1 VALPNL
7 TREQAVERAALV
19 TVDNYRITL
28 DLTDGEGNP
37 GEHTFRSTTTV
48 EFEALAGADTYIDI
62 AADSIHSATLNGRD
76 IDVSGYDESTGI
88 LLQGLTDHNV
98 VVVDADCRYSNT
110 GEGLHRFVD
119 PVDGEVYLYSQFET
133 ADAKRMFACF
143 DQPDRKATFTV
154 TVTAPSHW
162 EVISNGAALDVEG
175 DGSVPLTS
183 REQQIAEMTAAG
195 LSNKEIAERL
205 TVSERTVEGHLYR
218 LATKRA
224 GNGHVARRHTFA
236 ATPRM
241 STYLVALIAGPYAR
255 WDDTYS
261 DEHGDIPLGLFC
273 RKSLAEFMDAERL
286 FTQTKQ
292 GFSFYH
298 HNFAAPYAFG
308 KYDQLFVPEF
318 NAGAME
324 NAGAVTFLEDYVFR
338 SKVTRASYERRAET
352 VLHEMAHMWFGDLV
366 TMQWWDDLWL
376 NESFATFASVLCQ
389 AEATEYTEAW
399 TTFANVEKSWAYR
412 QDQLPSTHPVAADI
426 PDLAAVEV
434 NFDGITYAK
443 GASVLKQLVAYV
455 GLEEFLSGLRDYFR
469 DHAFGNATF
478 GDLLGALEKASG
490 RDLSG
495 WGQQWLK
502 TTGLN
507 TMRPDFDLGADG
519 RFTRFAIA
527 QSGAQPGAGE
537 TRVHRLAVGIYDDD
551 GSGKLVRT
559 HREELDVDG
568 GTTDVPALQ
577 GVSRGKLILVNDD
590 DLTYCSLRLDPESLQ
605 TALTRIA
612 DIADPLPR
620 TLVWS
625 AAWEMTRE
633 AELKARDFVALVM
646 SGLHAESEVGVAQ
659 RLVLQAQTALG
670 SYAEPGWAAAN
681 GWPAFGDALL
691 DLVRESAPGSDHQL
705 AFVNALCTSVLS
717 PNHVAVLSTLLD
729 NEPAAVNMPG
739 LVIDTDLR
747 WRIVAAL
754 AATGAIDADGAEAPL
769 IDAEAQRDPTATG
782 QRHALEA
789 STARPQPAVKES
801 AWEEVIEDDTLP
813 NVTAR
818 SMIGGFVQPGQ
829 GEVLAPFTAKY
840 FEAISGVWE
849 RRSSEVAQTV
859 VIGLY
864 PSWDISQAGLDSADE
879 FLADPDVPPALRR
892 LVVEGRAGVERALR
906 ARAFDA
912 T

>member
-88 LLQGLTDHNV
+88 PLQGLSDHNV
-98 VVVDADCRYSNT
+98 LVVDADCRYSNT

-143 DQPDRKATFTV
+143 DQPDRKATFEV

-162 EVISNGAALDVEG
+162 EVISNGATVSADG
-175 DGSVPLTS
+175 DGSHPLSS
-183 REQQIAEMTAAG
+183 REQQITEMTAAG
-195 LSNKEIAERL
+195 LSNQEIAERL
-205 TVSERTVEGHLYR
+205 SVSVRTVEGHLYR

-236 ATPRM
+236 TTPRM

-255 WDDTYS
+255 WDDAYS

-298 HNFAAPYAFG
+298 NNFGAPYAFG

-507 TMRPDFDLGADG
+507 TLRPDFDLGADG
-519 RFTRFAIA
+519 RFTRFTIA

-551 GSGKLVRT
+551 ASGKLVRT

-568 GTTDVPALQ
+568 ETTDVPALQ
-577 GVSRGKLILVNDD
+577 GVSRGRLILVNDD

-620 TLVWS
+620 TLAWS

-691 DLVRESAPGSDHQL
+691 DLARESDPGSDHQL

-747 WRIVAAL
+747 WRIVTAL
-754 AATGAIDADGAEAPL
+754 AASGNLDADGPGTPF
-769 IDAEAQRDPTATG
+769 IDAEAQRDPTAAG
-782 QRHALEA
+782 KRNAAQA
-789 STARPQPAVKES
+789 SAARPQAAVKEA
-801 AWEEVIEDDTLP
+801 AWQQVVEDDTLA
-813 NVTAR
+813 NITAR
-818 SMIGGFVQPGQ
+818 SIIAGFVRPGQ
-829 GEVLAPFTAKY
+829 HELLQPFSAKY
-840 FEAISGVWE
+840 FGAISGVWE

-892 LVVEGRAGVERALR
+892 LVVEGRAGAERALR

>member
-7 TREQAVERAALV
+7 TRDQAAERAALI
-19 TVDNYRITL
+19 TVDTYRVKL
-28 DLTDGEGNP
+28 DVTDGDGNP
-37 GEHTFRSTTTV
+37 GERTFRSATTV
-48 EFEALAGADTYIDI
+48 EFDALAGADTYVDL
-62 AADSIHSATLNGRD
+62 AADRVYSATLNGRA

-88 LLQGLTDHNV
+88 PLTGLSERNV
-98 VVVDADCRYSNT
+98 LVVEADCRYSNT

-143 DQPDRKATFTV
+143 DQPDLKATFDIM
-154 TVTAPSHW
+154 VTAPLNW
-162 EVISNGAALDVEG
+162 RVISNGA
-175 DGSVPLTS
+175 T
-183 REQQIAEMTAAG
+183 
-195 LSNKEIAERL
+195 
-205 TVSERTVEGHLYR
+205 GHVHG
-218 LATKRA
+218 A
-224 GNGHVARRHTFA
+224 GNAHEHTFVT
-236 ATPRM
+236 TPRM
-241 STYLVALIAGPYAR
+241 STYLVALIAGPYAH
-255 WDDTYS
+255 WSDTYS
-261 DEHGDIPLGLFC
+261 DEHGEIPLGLYC
-273 RKSLAEFMDAERL
+273 RSSLAEFMDHDRL
-286 FTQTKQ
+286 FTETKQ
-292 GFSFYH
+292 GFDFYH
-298 HNFAAPYAFG
+298 HNFGAPYAFG

-338 SKVTRASYERRAET
+338 SKVTRYSYERRAET

-389 AEATEYTEAW
+389 AEATEYKQAW

-495 WGQQWLK
+495 WGRQWLK

-507 TMRPDFDLGADG
+507 TLRADFDVDGDG
-519 RFTRFAIA
+519 RFSRFAVN
-527 QSGAQPGAGE
+527 QSGAKPGAGE
-537 TRVHRLAVGIYDDD
+537 TRVHRLAVGIYDDE
-551 GSGKLVRT
+551 GGELVRV
-559 HREELDVDG
+559 HREELDIDG
-568 GTTDVPALQ
+568 DVTEVPALH
-577 GVSRGKLILVNDD
+577 GVPRGKLILVNDD

-605 TALTRIA
+605 TVLTRIA
-612 DIADPLPR
+612 DIAEPLPR
-620 TLVWS
+620 TLAWS
-625 AAWEMTRE
+625 AAWEMTRD
-633 AELKARDFVALVM
+633 AEMKARDFVVLVM
-646 SGLHAESEVGVAQ
+646 SGVHAESEVGVAQ
-659 RLVLQAQTALG
+659 RLLLQAQTAL
-670 SYAEPGWAAAN
+670 SAYADPEWSTSN
-681 GWPAFGDALL
+681 GWPAFGDRLL
-691 DLVRESAPGSDHQL
+691 DLARESAPGSDHQL

-717 PNHVAVLSTLLD
+717 RNHVAVLATLLD
-729 NEPAAVNMPG
+729 NEPAAVNLPG

-747 WRIVAAL
+747 WRIVTAL
-754 AATGAIDADGAEAPL
+754 AASGDIDGDGTDTPF
-769 IDAEAQRDPTATG
+769 IDAEAQRDPTAAG
-782 QRHALEA
+782 RRNAAAA
-789 STARPQPAVKES
+789 SAARPQAAVKNS
-801 AWEEVIEDDTLP
+801 AWQQVIEDDTLA
-813 NVTAR
+813 NITAR
-818 SMIGGFVQPGQ
+818 SIIGGFAQPGQ
-829 GEVLAPFTAKY
+829 AELLAPFRAKY
-840 FEAISGVWE
+840 FGAISGVWE

-864 PSWDISQAGLDSADE
+864 PSWDISQAGLDAADE
-879 FLADPDVPPALRR
+879 FLADPEVPSPLRR

-906 ARAFDA
+906 ARAFDL

>member
-19 TVDNYRITL
+19 TVDSYRITL
-28 DLTDGEGNP
+28 DLTDGEGKP
-37 GEHTFRSTTTV
+37 SEHTFRSVTTV
-48 EFEALAGADTYIDI
+48 EFDALAGPDTYIDI
-62 AADSIHSATLNGRD
+62 AADTVRSATLNGRS

-88 LLQGLTDHNV
+88 PLEGLAERNV
-98 VVVDADCRYSNT
+98 LVVDADCRYSNT

-143 DQPDRKATFTV
+143 DQPDLKATFDIM
-154 TVTAPSHW
+154 VTAPKHW
-162 EVISNGAALDVEG
+162 RVISNGA
-175 DGSVPLTS
+175 S
-183 REQQIAEMTAAG
+183 
-195 LSNKEIAERL
+195 
-205 TVSERTVEGHLYR
+205 
-218 LATKRA
+218 
-224 GNGHVARRHTFA
+224 GHVHGVGDAHEHTFVT
-236 ATPRM
+236 TPRM
-241 STYLVALIAGPYAR
+241 STYLVALIAGPYEH
-255 WDDTYS
+255 WTDTYS
-261 DEHGDIPLGLFC
+261 DDHGDIPLGLYC

-292 GFSFYH
+292 GFGFYH
-298 HNFAAPYAFG
+298 NNFGVPYAFG

-389 AEATEYTEAW
+389 AEATEFTEAW

-469 DHAFGNATF
+469 DHAFANATF

-507 TMRPDFDLGADG
+507 TLRPEFDLDADG
-519 RFTRFAIA
+519 RFTRFAIT

-559 HREELDVDG
+559 HREELDVEG
-568 GTTDVPALQ
+568 STTDVPALQ

-590 DLTYCSLRLDPESLQ
+590 DLTYCSLRLDPESLH

-620 TLVWS
+620 TLAWS

-633 AELKARDFVALVM
+633 AELKARDFVALVI
-646 SGLHAESEVGVAQ
+646 SGVHAETEVGVAQ
-659 RLVLQAQTALG
+659 RLLLQAQTAL
-670 SYAEPGWAAAN
+670 SAYADRQWATEN

-691 DLVRESAPGSDHQL
+691 DLARESAPGSDHQL
-705 AFVNALCTSVLS
+705 AFVNALCASVLS

-747 WRIVAAL
+747 WRIVTAL
-754 AATGAIDADGAEAPL
+754 AAAGVVDADGLQTPF
-769 IDAEAQRDPTATG
+769 IDAEAERDPTAAG
-782 QRHALEA
+782 KRHAAAA
-789 STARPQPAVKES
+789 SAARPQAAVKDA
-801 AWEEVIEDDTLP
+801 AWKQVIEDDTLA
-813 NVTAR
+813 NITAR
-818 SMIGGFVQPGQ
+818 AIIGGFVRPGQ
-829 GEVLAPFTAKY
+829 EDVLNPFSAKY
-840 FEAISGVWE
+840 FDAISGVWA

-864 PSWDISQAGLDSADE
+864 PAWDVSQAGVDAATRFLD
-879 FLADPDVPPALRR
+879 DPDVPPALRR
-892 LVVEGRAGVERALR
+892 LVLEGRAGVERALR
-906 ARAFDA
+906 ARAFDV